1 MVSREYARDVVLKIA
16 DAVAGG
22 QVVSVETA
30 HVSGVSYLTIGDY
43 GAEFLEFLA
52 STGAK
57 VSVFTTSNP
66 AAVDLGGVL
75 TVSDEVLRGQE
86 RIARALR
93 ALGVSVTFS
102 CAPYDFILTRPRTS
116 MPGRSPTP

>member
-1 MVSREYARDVVLKIA
+1 VVSREYAREVVLKIA

-93 ALGVSVTFS
+93 ALGVASRFPVR
-102 CAPYDFILTRPRTS
+102 LMTS
-116 MPGRSPTP
+116 S